1 MDLRRTPRPPLS
13 AFVDLFWYLEAAPQH
28 HAKERLLPTGTLELV
43 IPLHEE
49 RSRFY
54 DPRDLTRFRDHRG
67 PLLVGAQ
74 SGYVVIDAVHTAV
87 MGAHFRPGGAFP
99 FLGVPASEVE
109 DHALSLEDIWG
120 REAGWLREQILAAD
134 SPGAKL
140 DVLERTLLARATTL
154 ERHPAVAFAISELSG
169 MRRVADVVEQIGL
182 SSRRFI
188 QLFHEQV
195 GLTPKRFS
203 RVRRFQDV
211 IAGIETAAQLVWTD
225 LALNCGYYDQA
236 HFIHDF
242 RNFSGLNP
250 AQYLVERIDR
260 PNHVPL

>member
-1 MDLRRTPRPPLS
+1 MDIRRRARPPLS
-13 AFVDLFWYLEAAPQH
+13 GFVDLFWYIDAAQQP
-28 HAKERLLPTGTLELV
+28 HAKERLLPTGTIELV

-54 DPRDLTRFRDHRG
+54 DPRDLSRFADHRC
-67 PLLVGAQ
+67 PLLLGAQ
-74 SGYVVIDAVHTAV
+74 SGYMVIDAVHSAV

-120 REAGWLREQILAAD
+120 SEAGWLREQILAAD

-140 DVLERTLLARATTL
+140 DVLERILLARATNL
-154 ERHPAVAFAISELSG
+154 KRHPAVAFAISELTG
-169 MRRVADVVEQIGL
+169 MRKVSEVVEQIGL

-188 QLFHEQV
+188 QIFHDEV

-203 RVRRFQDV
+203 RIRRFQDV
-211 IAGIETAAQLVWTD
+211 IVGIETTGQLVWTD